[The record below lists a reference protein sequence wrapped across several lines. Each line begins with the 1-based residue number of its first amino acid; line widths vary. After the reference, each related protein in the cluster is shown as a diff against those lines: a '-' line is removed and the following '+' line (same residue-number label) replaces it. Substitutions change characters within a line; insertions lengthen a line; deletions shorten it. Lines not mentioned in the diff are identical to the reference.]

1 MRAVVGLAAVAALLM
16 GPDAVAEPT
25 PTPTPAPAPTPA
37 PTPAPAGGPA
47 WKQRTSLLVMPQRP
61 RQNNV
66 LRILAHCPTAA
77 NHALIGSTA
86 FRLKGSARLYRE
98 VGLGLS
104 DRGFG
109 RRSVSI
115 SYYAP
120 LGHHVVRMK
129 CVKVTIDKKTRLSR
143 VKVISRY
150 ALPLQVR
157 KFRIWQ
163 FFA

>member
-1 MRAVVGLAAVAALLM
+1 MRSVPAMAAITALLL
-16 GPDAVAEPT
+16 GPAAPAQA
-25 PTPTPAPAPTPA
+25 APAPGE
-37 PTPAPAGGPA
+37 AGDPPSDS
-47 WKQRTSLLVMPQRP
+47 WKRRTSLLVMPQRP

-66 LRILAHCPTAA
+66 VRILAHCPTAA

-104 DRGFG
+104 DRGLG
-109 RRSVSI
+109 RRSVAI

-120 LGHHVVRMK
+120 LGHHVVHMT
-129 CVKVTIDKKTRLSR
+129 CVKVTIDKRTRVSHR
-143 VKVISRY
+143 KVISRY

-157 KFRIWQ
+157 RFRIGQ
-163 FFA
+163 FF